1 MADAA
6 SSEPVPRDGVADPD
20 VNAADEADDSLLE
33 DLRDLAGDTR
43 TAVEAELAFQKE
55 RAGYVAGAARGI
67 AIRFALA
74 AFLVVIALCTLAI
87 GVLTGLT
94 PLIGP
99 WLATAAVVGLLSV
112 VAMILALSGRNAIRR
127 VQRVAFPPEPKP

>member
-6 SSEPVPRDGVADPD
+6 SSEPVPRDGEADPAEEP
-20 VNAADEADDSLLE
+20 NDSLVD

-43 TAVEAELAFQKE
+43 TAVEAEFAFQKE
-55 RAGYVAGAARGI
+55 RAAYVANAARGI

-74 AFLVVIALCTLAI
+74 ALLAIIALCTLAI
-87 GVLTGLT
+87 GVLIGLI

-99 WLATAAVVGLLSV
+99 WLATVAVVGGLTV
-112 VAMILALSGRNAIRR
+112 VGAAFALSGRSGIRR
-127 VQRVAFPPEPKP
+127 VQRVAFPAEPKR

>member
-6 SSEPVPRDGVADPD
+6 SSEPVPREDVADPD
-20 VNAADEADDSLLE
+20 VDAANEADDSLLE
-33 DLRDLAGDTR
+33 DLRDLADDTL

-67 AIRFALA
+67 ALRFALA
-74 AFLVVIALCTLAI
+74 ALLAIIALCSLTI
-87 GVLTGLT
+87 GVLIGLT

-99 WLATAAVVGLLSV
+99 WLATAAVVGVLAV
-112 VAMILALSGRNAIRR
+112 VAVALALAGMAGIRR
-127 VQRVAFPPEPKP
+127 VRRVAFPPESEP

>member
-6 SSEPVPRDGVADPD
+6 SSEPVPREDVAESD
-20 VNAADEADDSLLE
+20 VPAADEADDSLIE

-43 TAVEAELAFQKE
+43 TAVEAEIAFQKE
-55 RAGYVAGAARGI
+55 RASYVAGAARGI
-67 AIRFALA
+67 AIRFAIAALLA
-74 AFLVVIALCTLAI
+74 VIALCTLAI
-87 GVLTGLT
+87 GVLVGLT

-99 WLATAAVVGLLSV
+99 WLATAAVVGVLAV
-112 VAMILALSGRNAIRR
+112 VAVTLALSGRNGIRR

>member
-6 SSEPVPRDGVADPD
+6 SSEPVPREDVADSD
-20 VNAADEADDSLLE
+20 VAAAAEADDSLLD
-33 DLRDLAGDTR
+33 DLRDLADDTR

-55 RAGYVAGAARGI
+55 RASYVASAARGI

-74 AFLVVIALCTLAI
+74 ALLAIIALCTLAI
-87 GVLTGLT
+87 GVLVGLV

-99 WLATAAVVGLLSV
+99 WLATAVVVGALAVVAG
-112 VAMILALSGRNAIRR
+112 ALALAGTAGVRR
-127 VQRVAFPPEPKP
+127 VKRVAFPAEPKP